1 VIIHGHQGEHV
12 IDSHVIAFTIAAAAL
27 TIAPGPDTML
37 VIRNVLR
44 GGRREG
50 VVTTFG
56 ICSGLFVHATLSAL
70 GISIVLA
77 RSAAAFNI
85 VKIIGALYL
94 SWLGLQSLRA
104 AVCTGNVAPLANG
117 LERER
122 ERDSARCFREGM
134 LSNVLNPKTA
144 FFYLAFLPQFIS
156 PSDSVLAKSLLLAGI
171 HYGEAVSWLV
181 AVSVLVDRMRRIVF
195 GKSVRRWLDGL
206 CGTLFIAFGARLA
219 FSRE

>member
-1 VIIHGHQGEHV
+1 M
-12 IDSHVIAFTIAAAAL
+12 IDPQVIAFTIAAAAL

-50 VVTTFG
+50 IITTFG

-70 GISIVLA
+70 GISIVLT
-77 RSAAAFNI
+77 RSAAAFSV

-94 SWLGLQSLRA
+94 SWLGFQSLRA
-104 AVCTGNVAPLANG
+104 AMCTGNVAPLADR

-122 ERDSARCFREGM
+122 ERDAARCFREGV
-134 LSNVLNPKTA
+134 LLNVVNPKTA

-171 HYGEAVSWLV
+171 HYLEAVSWLV
-181 AVSVLVDRMRRIVF
+181 AVSVLIDRMQRVILDMA
-195 GKSVRRWLDGL
+195 VRRWLDGL

-219 FSRE
+219 LSRE